1 MRCDTLSH
9 DTRAVVMLMRDVRPL
24 RTPVPRRRGLAATKC
39 IQYNM
44 YLRTAKPGRRRR
56 RAALLALADSA
67 DTSCHAITIEARSL
81 R

>member
-39 IQYNM
+39 IIQYIHM
-44 YLRTAKPGRRRR
+44 YV
-56 RAALLALADSA
+56 LA
-67 DTSCHAITIEARSL
+67 HR
-81 R
+81 